1 MRLNAIMWLV
11 ALPIAI
17 VLFSTANARDGIH
30 DNVSTMLGY
39 YLPAAGIPIAIV
51 AVFYFVVIRPKD
63 KERAEKRKAPK
74 ADASGYWNKQTP
86 SNDP

>member
-17 VLFSTANARDGIH
+17 VMFSTANARDGVYG
-30 DNVSTMLGY
+30 NVFTMLGY

-51 AVFYFVVIRPKD
+51 AAFYFLLIRPKD
-63 KERAEKRKAPK
+63 TSRAKMRKAPRGG
-74 ADASGYWNKQTP
+74 ASDYWTKPPP